1 MRSNL
6 KIWHINCLHN
16 NPENSRL
23 DGRIL
28 KAYMSAPFFVLL
40 PAENI
45 LPSFSTNCKSP
56 QS

>member
-1 MRSNL
+1 MWGNL

-28 KAYMSAPFFVLL
+28 KAYMSAPFFVML